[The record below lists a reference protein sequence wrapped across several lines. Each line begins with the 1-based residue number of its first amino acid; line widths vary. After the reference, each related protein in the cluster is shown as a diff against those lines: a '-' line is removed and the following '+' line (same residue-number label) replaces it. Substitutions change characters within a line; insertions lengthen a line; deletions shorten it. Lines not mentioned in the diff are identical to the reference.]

1 MTKSS
6 KITKIKEKKPAYIY
20 YLFFVI
26 LTTSLVYFFSL
37 SRPWQPFDERL
48 IYNEELL
55 PVPASFSEIF
65 EVINSFVFN
74 YHILSMNSFFSN
86 CVTLRSNQ
94 LASILMVFVSF
105 FFKKSALLYH
115 LLQLFIHLINS
126 ALIFLI
132 FKKSAEVFNSKK
144 SLSHSE
150 YLTILILTL
159 IWALHSAN
167 TEAVLLVTNWTT
179 LLTYTFCFLFLLY
192 EISNI
197 QKNNFISIAVL
208 FGLLMFFTEY
218 AYSLPLIIFFTV
230 FSFALKDSYPVSK
243 AITLSFKKS
252 LPYFAGLFIYILFSL
267 TSSGLILNLINKTSL
282 YAFFERN
289 FWLTPQ
295 IFMHFLKL
303 LFFPK
308 TLSTYQS
315 NLIHLSDTLFNPYS
329 ILCTSIYLIFLILP
343 VVLFILFK
351 KSNNRF
357 LCPLI
362 YCFYFSL
369 FPFLHILTPTYCLI
383 ADRYCYFPLF
393 TLIFFILNVLFCSK
407 QKDSRL
413 LIALL
418 SCILLALTTRTLI
431 RINEWNNPESFY
443 NSAIKADKK
452 PLYKGLK
459 FLLLADFL
467 NSQNTKLQTEDAI
480 QKSLKEF
487 NPALKELTFLRE
499 EHLNQPLTLKLYGL
513 DYDSLLLK
521 AAYGI
526 GIIKKSYLKEPVSNI
541 IKFFEPYIEKRLDY
555 SAPNEI
561 AFYGDLLLKNEEW
574 EKAKSV
580 YESGYRKF
588 PFVLEISLPLADF
601 YLTHENN
608 PDKSFQILQESYKY
622 YPNKGMPMY
631 KLLKYYEEKNDPA
644 NEAKFSYLLGLREH
658 SMESY
663 QHAAQIYLD
672 LNKSV
677 RAKKALNKLLQLNP
691 NNPLTLLQLSRYMD
705 LTGDRTRILHT
716 LNKAYLLNKAS
727 QINDPY
733 TTKAILENLVNINYR
748 FGNLET
754 TKKYLSELESIKDLP
769 AADLK
774 QIKLVKENL
783 EMK

>member
-1 MTKSS
+1 MNK
-6 KITKIKEKKPAYIY
+6 KENNKKKAFN
-20 YLFFVI
+20 YLFGTVFIVFFI
-26 LTTSLVYFFSL
+26 YFFSL
-37 SRPWQPFDERL
+37 FRPWQPFDERL

-289 FWLTPQ
+289 LWLTPQ

-393 TLIFFILNVLFCSK
+393 TLIFFILNVLFCSN

-431 RINEWNNPESFY
+431 RINEWNNPGALLQ
-443 NSAIKADKK
+443 SAVNADKNS
-452 PLYKGLK
+452 LYK
-459 FLLLADFL
+459 AY
-467 NSQNTKLQTEDAI
+467 KLILFANFTNRD
-480 QKSLKEF
+480 KSLSESLRLLEVSQKI
-487 NPALKELTFLRE
+487 LKKNIGNN
-499 EHLNQPLTLKLYGL
+499 LNEPLTLKLYGL
-513 DYDSLLLK
+513 DSKSLLLK
-521 AAYGI
+521 TAFSIAT
-526 GIIKKSYLKEPVSNI
+526 IKNDYYNEKPDSILLFYEPYLKKYLHLAGINQ
-541 IKFFEPYIEKRLDY
+541 
-555 SAPNEI
+555 
-561 AFYGDLLLKNEEW
+561 LLLY
-574 EKAKSV
+574 AS
-580 YESGYRKF
+580 
-588 PFVLEISLPLADF
+588 
-601 YLTHENN
+601 
-608 PDKSFQILQESYKY
+608 ILSKDGQQD
-622 YPNKGMPMY
+622 N
-631 KLLKYYEEKNDPA
+631 
-644 NEAKFSYLLGLREH
+644 
-658 SMESY
+658 
-663 QHAAQIYLD
+663 
-672 LNKSV
+672 
-677 RAKKALNKLLQLNP
+677 AKKILEYSLGKYPYSPEIMKSLANFYFYEKDLEKLR
-691 NNPLTLLQLSRYMD
+691 S
-705 LTGDRTRILHT
+705 I
-716 LNKAYLLNKAS
+716 LNKAYKLFP
-727 QINDPY
+727 NDRDFIRMFY
-733 TTKAILENLVNINYR
+733 SYYKLTND
-748 FGNLET
+748 
-754 TKKYLSELESIKDLP
+754 KKNE
-769 AADLK
+769 
-774 QIKLVKENL
+774 
-783 EMK
+783 

>member
-1 MTKSS
+1 MN
-6 KITKIKEKKPAYIY
+6 KIENNKKKAFN
-20 YLFFVI
+20 YLFGTVFIVFFI
-26 LTTSLVYFFSL
+26 YFFSL
-37 SRPWQPFDERL
+37 FRPWQPFDERL

-431 RINEWNNPESFY
+431 RINEWNNPGALLQ
-443 NSAIKADKK
+443 SAVNADKNS
-452 PLYKGLK
+452 LYK
-459 FLLLADFL
+459 AY
-467 NSQNTKLQTEDAI
+467 KLILFANFTNRD
-480 QKSLKEF
+480 KSLSESLRLLEVSQKI
-487 NPALKELTFLRE
+487 LKKNIGNN
-499 EHLNQPLTLKLYGL
+499 LNEPLTLKLYGL
-513 DYDSLLLK
+513 DSKSLLLK
-521 AAYGI
+521 TAFSIATIKNDYYNEKPDSILLFYEPCLKKYLHLAGI
-526 GIIKKSYLKEPVSNI
+526 NQ
-541 IKFFEPYIEKRLDY
+541 
-555 SAPNEI
+555 
-561 AFYGDLLLKNEEW
+561 LLLY
-574 EKAKSV
+574 AS
-580 YESGYRKF
+580 
-588 PFVLEISLPLADF
+588 
-601 YLTHENN
+601 
-608 PDKSFQILQESYKY
+608 ILSKDGQQD
-622 YPNKGMPMY
+622 N
-631 KLLKYYEEKNDPA
+631 
-644 NEAKFSYLLGLREH
+644 
-658 SMESY
+658 
-663 QHAAQIYLD
+663 
-672 LNKSV
+672 
-677 RAKKALNKLLQLNP
+677 AKKILEYSLGKYPYSPEIMKSLANFYFYEKDLEKLR
-691 NNPLTLLQLSRYMD
+691 S
-705 LTGDRTRILHT
+705 I
-716 LNKAYLLNKAS
+716 LNKAYKLFP
-727 QINDPY
+727 NDRDFIRMFY
-733 TTKAILENLVNINYR
+733 SYYKLTNDKKNETKFA
-748 FGNLET
+748 
-754 TKKYLSELESIKDLP
+754 YLIRLREHLTVIIK
-769 AADLK
+769 
-774 QIKLVKENL
+774 
-783 EMK
+783 